1 MSLHLKSIK
10 VLNSA
15 DRTSSVDVF
24 RGIAILGVVLFH
36 YPNTLPLGY
45 LGVDLFFVISGLLV
59 GGILVKAFDERKHI
73 QYGQFVLRRGGKI
86 WPSYYFFIIFATLL
100 AHVLYEKTHPEQI
113 IPFWDMKRY
122 LFFYQN
128 YTGVPFHW
136 SFDHVWSIC
145 VEEHFYILIPLVF
158 LGVQRFFHSESKILF
173 VFLLLAVV
181 AGFVFKI
188 LMLKYST
195 GKDTYSATHNRI
207 DALAYGVILS
217 LIIRLKG
224 EGIRQSRATGYL
236 FAVGILLFSALVYVE
251 LAWQNY
257 FYDKV
262 VFHSLVPLS
271 FVFMILGVYHR
282 KASAVFYPFR
292 VMAYYSYNWYLWH
305 PVLVYFMFDYFGDSV
320 PGLTAYVVLTF
331 LIAFL
336 VTISVEEPFLKV
348 RNSYISRRA
357 AATINGG

>member
-1 MSLHLKSIK
+1 MNLHLKSIQ
-10 VLNSA
+10 VLNSN

-24 RGIAILGVVLFH
+24 RGVAIFGVVLFH
-36 YPNTLPLGY
+36 YEDTLPLGY

-59 GGILVKAFDERKHI
+59 GGILVKAFNEKKPI
-73 QYGQFVLRRGGKI
+73 QYGRFLLRRGGKI

-100 AHVLYEKTHPEQI
+100 AHVLYSETHPDQI
-113 IPFWDMKRY
+113 IPWWDMKRY

-128 YTGVPFHW
+128 YTGLPFHW

-158 LGVQRFFHSESKILF
+158 LGVQRFFQSDSTILF
-173 VFLLLAVV
+173 VLLLLAVM
-181 AGFVFKI
+181 AGFVFKM
-188 LMLKYST
+188 LMLKYSV

-217 LIIRLKG
+217 MIIRSRG
-224 EGIRQSRATGYL
+224 QQIRESGTTGYL
-236 FAVGILLFSALVYVE
+236 FGLGLLLFGSLIYADL
-251 LAWQNY
+251 LWKNS

-282 KASAVFYPFR
+282 KASNIFYPFR
-292 VMAYYSYNWYLWH
+292 LMAYYSYNWYLWH
-305 PVLVYFMFDYFGDSV
+305 PVFVYFISDYFGDTMQ
-320 PGLTAYVVLTF
+320 GLISYVLLTF

-336 VTISVEEPFLKV
+336 VTILIEEPFLKI
-348 RNSYISRRA
+348 RNRYISSDRQ
-357 AATINGG
+357 